1 SFVTIHNLTDE
12 INGNVEV
19 NIKTNSKLDD
29 NILGILKAYEIN
41 LPIKQKSGITNANL
55 VLNFPYALDK
65 PMSTKGEFLVDN
77 SLISIDNFSFFSK
90 KAKVTLDEN
99 IVYIND
105 ASFLYEDMIDANAN
119 LSIDTN
125 TLKSTGTV
133 HINSLIVK
141 DDDGAAVL
149 EIKDKNSLIDMDFS
163 SLTTINLKDLDTK
176 IKVDKSIFI
185 DIANIS
191 KIYPY
196 SKLFQT
202 YAIKD
207 GNISLEIKNENE
219 INFNAFLKNINLPIQ
234 KDEKEINS
242 IDLKGTIK
250 DKDIQI
256 FALNDDIKLVIND
269 KTNLY
274 LKDLKLFI
282 DTKMS
287 TKDLKENINL
297 YLDNCELNLDNK
309 DYKIKDANVVI
320 ENGDINFEATIKDL
334 DIPLKKDGKTLEEIQ
349 LIGNYKADD
358 LKIYTKNQDLI
369 LFLDKDNLS
378 LYLEEY
384 DVSYYTEDEESITKY
399 KKIDIIGKNSNIV
412 INDEFE
418 IVSDNYELRVRPDNK
433 FAYIKYGD
441 TQVVFRDKNG
451 KLELYAVDISAD
463 FLNKISNRNI
473 FLGGKVH
480 FFATGNIN
488 DLHGK
493 VVLKN
498 SSIANL
504 SILNNILLFIQTSPA
519 IINPFLAIPSVVGLA
534 TNPGFNLL
542 TYKISDGDLEF
553 NYSKDKGLINIVKLN
568 TVGNGID
575 FEGKGDIDLT
585 NSNINF
591 NMNLIFFKDYANI
604 VGAIPVLNYIIL
616 GDENRVETKIN
627 INGSLDNPTI
637 ATNLTT
643 DTFNIPSN
651 IVKRVINSPVR
662 FFDNINNLEKE
673 DSKIIIMK

>member
-1 SFVTIHNLTDE
+1 
-12 INGNVEV
+12 
-19 NIKTNSKLDD
+19 
-29 NILGILKAYEIN
+29 
-41 LPIKQKSGITNANL
+41 
-55 VLNFPYALDK
+55 
-65 PMSTKGEFLVDN
+65 MSTKGEFLVDN

-125 TLKSTGTV
+125 TLKSTGIV

-141 DDDGAAVL
+141 DDDGGAIL

-250 DKDIQI
+250 DKDIEI
-256 FALNDDIKLVIND
+256 FALNDDIKLSIND

-274 LKDLKLFI
+274 LKDLKLFV

-349 LIGNYKADD
+349 LIGNYKSDD

-384 DVSYYTEDEESITKY
+384 DVSYYTEDEESISKY

-441 TQVVFRDKNG
+441 TQVVFRDTNG

-463 FLNKISNRNI
+463 FLNKISNRSI

-637 ATNLTT
+637 ATSLTT

-651 IVKRVINSPVR
+651 IAKRVINSPVR

-673 DSKIIIMK
+673 DSKSIIMK

>member
-1 SFVTIHNLTDE
+1 QKNE
-12 INGNVEV
+12 EQV
-19 NIKTNSKLDD
+19 N
-29 NILGILKAYEIN
+29 NIDLKG
-41 LPIKQKSGITNANL
+41 S
-55 VLNFPYALDK
+55 
-65 PMSTKGEFLVDN
+65 
-77 SLISIDNFSFFSK
+77 
-90 KAKVTLDEN
+90 
-99 IVYIND
+99 
-105 ASFLYEDMIDANAN
+105 
-119 LSIDTN
+119 
-125 TLKSTGTV
+125 
-133 HINSLIVK
+133 
-141 DDDGAAVL
+141 
-149 EIKDKNSLIDMDFS
+149 IKDKN
-163 SLTTINLKDLDTK
+163 
-176 IKVDKSIFI
+176 VE
-185 DIANIS
+185 IS
-191 KIYPY
+191 
-196 SKLFQT
+196 
-202 YAIKD
+202 
-207 GNISLEIKNENE
+207 
-219 INFNAFLKNINLPIQ
+219 
-234 KDEKEINS
+234 
-242 IDLKGTIK
+242 
-250 DKDIQI
+250 
-256 FALNDDIKLVIND
+256 ALNEDIKLIIND
-269 KTNLY
+269 ETNLY
-274 LKDLKLFI
+274 LKDLKLFV

-287 TKDLKENINL
+287 TKDLEENINL

-349 LIGNYKADD
+349 LIGNYKSDD
-358 LKIYTKNQDLI
+358 LKIYTKKQDLI

-384 DVSYYTEDEESITKY
+384 DVSYYTEDEESISKY

-418 IVSDNYELRVRPDNK
+418 VVSDDYELRVRPDNK

-441 TQVVFRDKNG
+441 TQVVFRDTNG

-463 FLNKISNRNI
+463 FLNKISNRSI

-673 DSKIIIMK
+673 DSKSIIMK